1 MYAEFSQELLKNSDR
16 KIRWLYLIIVDESFD
31 EAEEFDIF
39 DVSADEE
46 SSPNRSFD
54 QNSSRSFKSNITLKF
69 VYFKKA
75 TKTLNKIFKFLLKL
89 LKLRSSKFLQ

>member
-1 MYAEFSQELLKNSDR
+1 MQNFLEEFLRNSDR
-16 KIRWLYLIIVDESFD
+16 KTRWLYLIIVDESFD

-54 QNSSRSFKSNITLKF
+54 HNCRAFKSNITLKF
-69 VYFKKA
+69 VYSKKA
-75 TKTLNKIFKFLLKL
+75 SKIFKFLLM
-89 LKLRSSKFLQ
+89 

>member
-1 MYAEFSQELLKNSDR
+1 MQAEFSQEFCKNSDR

-54 QNSSRSFKSNITLKF
+54 HNCRSFKSNITLKF
-69 VYFKKA
+69 VYSKKA
-75 TKTLNKIFKFLLKL
+75 TKIFQFLLM
-89 LKLRSSKFLQ
+89 